1 MSNISF
7 LGVIMLGVIIPWA
20 MREIHLFS
28 RPEPLADYG
37 VRYVDEDGY
46 VR

>member
-7 LGVIMLGVIIPWA
+7 IGVIMLGVIPWA
-20 MREIHLFS
+20 AWEIRKLS

-37 VRYVDEDGY
+37 VRYRDKDGY